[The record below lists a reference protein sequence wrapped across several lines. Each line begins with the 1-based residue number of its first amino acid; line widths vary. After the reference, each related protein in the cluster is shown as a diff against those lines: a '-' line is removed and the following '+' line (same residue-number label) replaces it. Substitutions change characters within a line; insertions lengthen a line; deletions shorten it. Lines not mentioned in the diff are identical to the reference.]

1 MSINSTVFK
10 ITSTAPVPSL
20 QKVNYCIELQ
30 YCPNMAITSD
40 SWKENIVEDKL
51 ANENFSNESASRGQK
66 KKEIVLP
73 RESRVKKTVLRKRK

>member
-51 ANENFSNESASRGQK
+51 ANENFSNESASRGQT

-73 RESRVKKTVLRKRK
+73 RESREKKTVLRKRK